1 MEGVRGI
8 ESLATG
14 DGWHHLSRTLGPVLL
29 ISMGYIDLG
38 KWVATIDAGSRFG
51 YDLVILVLLFNL
63 SAILCQ
69 YLSMCIG
76 MVTGKNLAEICREE
90 YSPSICVILGI
101 QAGLSLLTAELTM
114 LSGISVGFNLVFEY
128 DDPIAGLYFA
138 SVVVNLL
145 PYTMSYLGKRMAG
158 TLNACVAGFALLCF
172 VLGLLVSQPKIPVD
186 MNAMFPK
193 LSGESAYSLMALL
206 GGNGQ
211 RQSTTLSLG
220 ALFHDHLFSI
230 LFIFTGVFL
239 VNYVLMGSAAVESN
253 NTLVTFQD
261 SVDLMNQMFMN
272 PMAPIVFL
280 VILIFSSHVISLTSI
295 IGSHAILKNF
305 FGVNLP
311 HSAHH
316 LLLKAVAMV
325 PTMYYAKVA
334 GSEGIYQLLII
345 CPVIQAMFLPSSVIP
360 VFRVSSSRVIMSRYK
375 ISLYVE
381 ILAILAFLLLLF
393 TNIIFAA
400 EILFGD
406 STWTNNLKGNTG
418 SPVVLPHAIVVLIS
432 CASITFTLF
441 LAVTPLKSASNE
453 PETQELS
460 EHSQREDPDTTY
472 QREASNEPETQELSE
487 HSQREDPDTTYQ
499 IEVSNERETQQLSEH
514 SQIEDPDT
522 FYHRE
527 ELSLVEQKEDHTTST
542 INAIPRI
549 SSESYQTSA
558 LEHNDFPDITV
569 ESGHGTQQLTAFV
582 PIIPEVSSSIKHKE
596 PKSVVIDQTEPVPK
610 VCTATVVEHN
620 TAENIKMKSTTSK
633 HVQEE
638 AGASMDYDTEAS
650 YNAEVSR
657 SSGNKAPPISDDPT
671 SLTLSKG
678 RDSDAGYRGS
688 NLSRLPGLGRA
699 ARRQLAAI
707 LDEFWGHLFDYHGKL
722 TQEAN
727 AGRFNFLLGPY
738 PKAVRSDNQAIEAS
752 RSPLMRDAIR
762 GSATIQ
768 KSWDSRAKEVS
779 SPGFNFVLQMGR
791 IGSSN
796 WSESM
801 RLSNADIPRP
811 TSTLFEQNTQFYSN
825 YNVPS
830 YPDNQFYQPATIHGY
845 HLATSLKS
853 MNASHSTHSSIS
865 LDPRRLPRSSESAGS
880 NYADSA
886 RYARNQDVIGSQG
899 TASQNTTMSCLDTMT
914 VERAFYN
921 PASVNEIEG
930 VGSSAY
936 SKKYHSSPDISALI
950 AASRNYLPN
959 EVNLGGAA
967 GSSSYF
973 SNLACERSQYVNLGS
988 SSTAQFALS
997 KHSQPN
1003 FHRDTSSMQSSVN
1016 PSTESIW
1023 AQQPFE
1029 QLLGVSRA
1037 ELNKGEGNTD
1047 QRSSGVTK
1055 HDFSNKEYEVKL
1067 LQSLR
1072 FCIMK
1077 LLKLEGPGW
1086 LFEQNGGCD
1095 EKLIDQ
1101 VAVAERVSQHTTENQ
1116 LSADLQLHSSDED
1129 LQPLQRN
1136 DNRDANCM
1144 SLLPKCGD
1152 DCVWQAPLIVSFGV
1166 WCIRQILNLCLVE
1179 SRPELWG
1186 KYTYVLNRL
1195 QGILDPAFSKPR
1207 KPMKGCVC
1215 LQKVAKPIS
1224 GTFTTA
1230 GMILEMIKDVEQA
1243 ISSRKGR
1250 SGTAAGDVAFPKGK
1264 ENLASVLKR
1273 YKRRLSNKTSAG
1285 Q

>member
-14 DGWHHLSRTLGPVLL
+14 DGRHHLSRTLGPVLL

-38 KWVATIDAGSRFG
+38 KWVSTIDAGSRFG

-206 GGNGQ
+206 GGNVI
-211 RQSTTLSLG
+211 
-220 ALFHDHLFSI
+220 AHNF
-230 LFIFTGVFL
+230 
-239 VNYVLMGSAAVESN
+239 YVHS
-253 NTLVTFQD
+253 
-261 SVDLMNQMFMN
+261 SVVQMFMN

-325 PTMYYAKVA
+325 PTMYHAKVA

-381 ILAILAFLLLLF
+381 ILAILAFLLMLF

-418 SPVVLPHAIVVLIS
+418 SPVVLPHAIVVLMS

-441 LAVTPLKSASNE
+441 LAVTPLNSASNE

-487 HSQREDPDTTYQ
+487 HSQREDPDT
-499 IEVSNERETQQLSEH
+499 
-514 SQIEDPDT
+514 

-542 INAIPRI
+542 INAIPSI

-558 LEHNDFPDITV
+558 LVHNDFPDITV

-582 PIIPEVSSSIKHKE
+582 PTIPEVSSSIKHKE
-596 PKSVVIDQTEPVPK
+596 PKSVVIDWTEPVPK
-610 VCTATVVEHN
+610 VCTSTVVEHN
-620 TAENIKMKSTTSK
+620 TAENVKMKSTTSK

-638 AGASMDYDTEAS
+638 AGASMDYDTEAF
-650 YNAEVSR
+650 YNAEVSK

-688 NLSRLPGLGRA
+688 NVSRLPGLGRA

-738 PKAVRSDNQAIEAS
+738 PKAVRTDNQAIEAS

-779 SPGFNFVLQMGR
+779 SPGFNFGLQMGR
-791 IGSSN
+791 IRSSN

-801 RLSNADIPRP
+801 RLSNADIPRS

-880 NYADSA
+880 NYANSA
-886 RYARNQDVIGSQG
+886 
-899 TASQNTTMSCLDTMT
+899 
-914 VERAFYN
+914 
-921 PASVNEIEG
+921 
-930 VGSSAY
+930 
-936 SKKYHSSPDISALI
+936 
-950 AASRNYLPN
+950 RNYLPN

-973 SNLACERSQYVNLGS
+973 SNLACEISQYVNLGS

-1055 HDFSNKEYEVKL
+1055 DDFSNTEYEVKL

-1095 EKLIDQ
+1095 ENLIDQ

-1116 LSADLQLHSSDED
+1116 LSADLQLQSSDED
-1129 LQPLQRN
+1129 LQPLRRN

-1273 YKRRLSNKTSAG
+1273 YKRSLSNKTSAG

>member
-1 MEGVRGI
+1 MEGVHGI

-38 KWVATIDAGSRFG
+38 KWVETIDAGSRFG

-145 PYTMSYLGKRMAG
+145 PYTMSYL
-158 TLNACVAGFALLCF
+158 
-172 VLGLLVSQPKIPVD
+172 
-186 MNAMFPK
+186 
-193 LSGESAYSLMALL
+193 
-206 GGNGQ
+206 GQ

-650 YNAEVSR
+650 YNAEVSK

-1077 LLKLEGPGW
+1077 LLKLEGSGW

-1195 QGILDPAFSKPR
+1195 QGILDPAFSKPQ

>member
-1 MEGVRGI
+1 MSSSEC
-8 ESLATG
+8 
-14 DGWHHLSRTLGPVLL
+14 LL
-29 ISMGYIDLG
+29 
-38 KWVATIDAGSRFG
+38 
-51 YDLVILVLLFNL
+51 
-63 SAILCQ
+63 
-69 YLSMCIG
+69 
-76 MVTGKNLAEICREE
+76 
-90 YSPSICVILGI
+90 
-101 QAGLSLLTAELTM
+101 
-114 LSGISVGFNLVFEY
+114 
-128 DDPIAGLYFA
+128 
-138 SVVVNLL
+138 
-145 PYTMSYLGKRMAG
+145 
-158 TLNACVAGFALLCF
+158 
-172 VLGLLVSQPKIPVD
+172 
-186 MNAMFPK
+186 
-193 LSGESAYSLMALL
+193 
-206 GGNGQ
+206 
-211 RQSTTLSLG
+211 
-220 ALFHDHLFSI
+220 
-230 LFIFTGVFL
+230 
-239 VNYVLMGSAAVESN
+239 
-253 NTLVTFQD
+253 
-261 SVDLMNQMFMN
+261 QMFMN

-381 ILAILAFLLLLF
+381 ILSILAFLLLLF

-406 STWTNNLKGNTG
+406 STWTNNLKGNAG

-441 LAVTPLKSASNE
+441 LAVTPLKS
-453 PETQELS
+453 
-460 EHSQREDPDTTY
+460 
-472 QREASNEPETQELSE
+472 ASNEPETQELSE

-650 YNAEVSR
+650 YNAEVSK

-779 SPGFNFVLQMGR
+779 SPGFNFGLQMGR

-1055 HDFSNKEYEVKL
+1055 HDFTNKEYEVKL

-1077 LLKLEGPGW
+1077 LLKLEGSGW

-1166 WCIRQILNLCLVE
+1166 WGIRQFLNLCLVE

-1186 KYTYVLNRL
+1186 YYTNVLNRL
-1195 QGILDPAFSKPR
+1195 QVFFFFLLLSILGR
-1207 KPMKGCVC
+1207 
-1215 LQKVAKPIS
+1215 LQY
-1224 GTFTTA
+1224 G
-1230 GMILEMIKDVEQA
+1230 G
-1243 ISSRKGR
+1243 
-1250 SGTAAGDVAFPKGK
+1250 
-1264 ENLASVLKR
+1264 
-1273 YKRRLSNKTSAG
+1273 
-1285 Q
+1285 